1 MKNSKVNTNI
11 TIIVL
16 IVMKIIKI
24 KIKRALIMMINCKN
38 METSVVTINS
48 FKHFQIAK

>member
-1 MKNSKVNTNI
+1 MVLLVTKI
-11 TIIVL
+11 T
-16 IVMKIIKI
+16 KI
-24 KIKRALIMMINCKN
+24 KIKRALIMIINCKN